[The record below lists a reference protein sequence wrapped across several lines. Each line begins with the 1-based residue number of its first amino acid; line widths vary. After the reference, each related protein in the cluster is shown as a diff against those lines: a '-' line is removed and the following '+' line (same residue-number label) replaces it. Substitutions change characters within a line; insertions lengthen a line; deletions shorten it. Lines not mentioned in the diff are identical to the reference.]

1 MLFRSLPDAV
11 LGGCTIMM
19 FGSIV
24 VSGVQM
30 ITRCGFNQ
38 RNTVITALSLGIG
51 IGFTQVPAI
60 FTIFP
65 KMVQEVLA
73 NNCVAIV
80 FIVAI
85 VMNLVLPA
93 NMEVSG
99 EGDSE
104 ESCSS

>member
-1 MLFRSLPDAV
+1 M
-11 LGGCTIMM
+11 
-19 FGSIV
+19 
-24 VSGVQM
+24 
-30 ITRCGFNQ
+30 
-38 RNTVITALSLGIG
+38 ITALSLGIG